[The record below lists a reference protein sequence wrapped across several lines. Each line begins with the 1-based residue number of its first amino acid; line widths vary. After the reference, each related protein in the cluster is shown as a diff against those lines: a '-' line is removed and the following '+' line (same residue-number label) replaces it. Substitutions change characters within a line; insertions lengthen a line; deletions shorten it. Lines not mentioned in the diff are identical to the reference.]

1 MNAFN
6 LTIVI
11 LAIGVVVVACLSG
24 ICSLLL
30 GERDNEHS
38 NSYPRRLFARLWP
51 ASRRRP
57 M

>member
-11 LAIGVVVVACLSG
+11 IAVGVVVVACLSG

-30 GERDNEHS
+30 GKGVNEQA
-38 NSYPRRLFARLWP
+38 NSQTRGPLARLWS
-51 ASRRRP
+51 ALKRRTA
-57 M
+57 